1 VSDAVHAGLP
11 AGSSRRLKLLRPFAN
26 RDFRVLWTGMA
37 ISLLGD
43 GIYLVAIAWQV
54 YALSNTPTALGLV
67 GVATMLPTVVLVL
80 LGGVITDRFERRRV
94 LIAADLIRGA
104 AVAVIGALAISG
116 HLQLWH
122 IFVLVACFGVGDA
135 LFGPAFRALLP
146 ELVPADQL
154 VQANALEQMARPAV
168 RLVGPAIGGFIVH
181 LLGAGS
187 AFLFD
192 AASFGCSITALLFL
206 APRPLKRDREAPRS
220 VAADLVDGFQY
231 VRRQAWIWGTLALVL
246 VVNML
251 GGVLFVLVPFMVK
264 NKLHASAAGLGL
276 VYSVGAIGAI
286 GGSLLLSQLALPRRH
301 ITVMYALWAG
311 AAFAAAGY
319 ALVGQLWQAMIVAF
333 FVGVGITGGNVIWG
347 ALVGLLVPRE
357 MLGRVTSVDWLFTLG
372 LVPASYALVG
382 PIADSVGVDE
392 TFAVAGIVAGVL
404 PFVFLALVPSIRATE
419 GERLVPQAEGLG

>member
-1 VSDAVHAGLP
+1 MSDAAQADLRGAP
-11 AGSSRRLKLLRPFAN
+11 ASRRLKLLRPFAN

-54 YALSNTPTALGLV
+54 FELSNTPAALGLV
-67 GVATMLPTVVLVL
+67 GVATMLPTVALVL

-104 AVAVIGALAISG
+104 AVTGIGLLAISG

-122 IFVLVACFGVGDA
+122 VFALVACFGVGDA
-135 LFGPAFRALLP
+135 LFGPAFRSLVP

-168 RLVGPAIGGFIVH
+168 RLVGPAIGGFVVH
-181 LLGAGS
+181 FLGAGT

-192 AASFGCSITALLFL
+192 AGSFGCSIGALLL
-206 APRPLKRDREAPRS
+206 LTPRPFRRERERSGSS
-220 VAADLVDGFQY
+220 VAADLVEGFGF
-231 VRRQAWIWGTLALVL
+231 VRTQAWLWGTLALVL

-251 GGVLFVLVPFMVK
+251 GGVLFVLVPYMVK
-264 NKLHASAAGLGL
+264 NKLDASAAGLGL
-276 VYSVGAIGAI
+276 VYSVGAVGAI
-286 GGSLLLSQLALPRRH
+286 SGSLLLSQLDLPRRH
-301 ITVMYALWAG
+301 VTVMYSLWAG
-311 AAFAAAGY
+311 AALSAACY
-319 ALVGQLWQAMIVAF
+319 ALVGI
-333 FVGVGITGGNVIWG
+333 
-347 ALVGLLVPRE
+347 LVPRE

-382 PIADSVGVDE
+382 PIADAVGVAE

-404 PFVFLALVPSIRATE
+404 PFVFLLLIPTIRSTE
-419 GERLVPQAEGLG
+419 RERLVPADGLARD